1 MRTFTCTVC
10 SQTRTEAIPATGA
23 HAYPFTQTVAPTC
36 KHAGEDHY
44 TCPRCGGETSKE
56 WQGMVAIADY
66 TKSEIAKKMGI
77 TANGQYA
84 LKVR

>member
-1 MRTFTCTVC
+1 MVVRQVFKACKSC
-10 SQTRTEAIPATGA
+10 QFITEDDA
-23 HAYPFTQTVAPTC
+23 
-36 KHAGEDHY
+36 
-44 TCPRCGGETSKE
+44 CPRCGGETSKE